1 MSSVLLTGAVGEQGS
16 EVVSE
21 HKKLFSI
28 VQVGYSGERSVVLQW
43 IEVCASLLIIA
54 SACSLSLLLSVVHF
68 LIDRVDT
75 AVYVVC

>member
-16 EVVSE
+16 ELVAE
-21 HKKLFSI
+21 HKMLFSI
-28 VQVGYSGERSVVLQW
+28 VLGDSGERSVVLQW